1 MPFTAG
7 DDGAGGGGP
16 PGGADDA
23 GDDGTP
29 KRFKWLTFTI
39 AAFR

>member
-1 MPFTAG
+1 MLFTAG

-16 PGGADDA
+16 PGGGGA

-29 KRFKWLTFTI
+29 KRFKRLTFTI